1 MNKIHLAGL
10 CEGVFSFIR
19 YMRNWRDKG
28 VLSLDIIFYETNP
41 DLKKKCLD
49 GIVILVLRKSYEI
62 YFQGTSAF
70 FYFKFI
76 LFVI

>member
-1 MNKIHLAGL
+1 MNNIHLAGL
-10 CEGVFSFIR
+10 CEGVLSFIR
-19 YMRNWRDKG
+19 YMRNWRG

-49 GIVILVLRKSYEI
+49 GIIILVLRKSYEI
-62 YFQGTSAF
+62 YFQGTSVF